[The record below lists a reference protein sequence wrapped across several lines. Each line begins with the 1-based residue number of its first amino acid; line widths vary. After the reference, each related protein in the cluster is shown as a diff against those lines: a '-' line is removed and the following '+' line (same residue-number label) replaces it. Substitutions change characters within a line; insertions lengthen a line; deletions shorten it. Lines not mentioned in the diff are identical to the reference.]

1 MCKGMKDEKREIKY
15 SKKFLDISHHL
26 EDTPQNKELIKSVEE
41 RVEYLSKH
49 ATK

>member
-1 MCKGMKDEKREIKY
+1 MKDDKREIKY
-15 SKKFLDISHHL
+15 SKQFLDISHHL
-26 EDTPQNKELIKSVEE
+26 ADTPENKELIKNVEE